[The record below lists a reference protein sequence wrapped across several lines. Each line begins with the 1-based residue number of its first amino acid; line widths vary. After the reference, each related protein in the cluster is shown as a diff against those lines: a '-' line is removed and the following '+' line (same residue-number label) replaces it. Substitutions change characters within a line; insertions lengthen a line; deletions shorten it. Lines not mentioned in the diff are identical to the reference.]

1 MNIYILY
8 IYICICLS
16 IDLSIYTHKY
26 RYRYIDIMS
35 HSSEKYLTPAISSYS
50 PINPFAP
57 LWEKILSN
65 PFYY

>member
-1 MNIYILY
+1 MYIHDHLYTYILY
-8 IYICICLS
+8 IYIY
-16 IDLSIYTHKY
+16 IYTNIY
-26 RYRYIDIMS
+26 RYVYIMS